1 MKLSNSPLVKAIWL
15 FVAVLFVMFMFVPLV
30 KLLALSLNVGDALG
44 LENYTSILSSDGFLQ
59 TMKNSFFVATMSAL
73 SATFLGFILAYTV
86 HWTNLPKIF
95 KQFIKLAA
103 LFPMLLPTV
112 TYGFAIIYTFGK
124 QGLLTQILG
133 FQLFED
139 IYGFYGMWL
148 GYTIYTLPIA
158 FLLLNNTLQYLDKK
172 FVVVSELMG
181 DSPYRQFDMT
191 VVRPLIGT
199 FAAAMIQCFFL
210 AFTDFG
216 IPASIGGQ
224 YSVIATELY
233 TQILGASPSFEKGA
247 VVALFMLVPSILSI
261 AILWY
266 VARFNVRY
274 DSVEMIDLP
283 TSKIKDRVL
292 AVLSSVILALLL
304 LVFAVIFI
312 IPWIKSWPYQMVF
325 TTEIVSEAL
334 ESANLMRVY
343 KNSLLVAVLT
353 AVFGTLITYFSA
365 LLYERSSLFKL
376 GKFSIE
382 SSALVTNTV
391 PGMVVGIAYL
401 MVFSGS
407 AVANTIFIIVISNI
421 IHYFA
426 TPYLM
431 SKNALSKMNLG
442 WETTAG
448 LLGDSWF
455 ASLRRIVVPNS
466 FFTLIEVASFYF
478 ISAMVTIS
486 AVIFISGAKTMV
498 LTTKIVEL
506 QHFARFDEIFILS
519 LMILLTNIGAL
530 MLFAIVRHIYSKRLS
545 GRAAIKTKKKPKS
558 MVISTSS

>member
-86 HWTNLPKIF
+86 HWSNLPKGF

-158 FLLLNNTLQYLDKK
+158 FLLLNNTFQYLDKK

-292 AVLSSVILALLL
+292 AVLSSVILASLL

-455 ASLRRIVVPNS
+455 TSLRRIVVPNS

-545 GRAAIKTKKKPKS
+545 GI
-558 MVISTSS
+558 VY

>member
-86 HWTNLPKIF
+86 HWTNLPKSF

-158 FLLLNNTLQYLDKK
+158 FLLLNNTFQYLDKK

-292 AVLSSVILALLL
+292 AVLSSVILASLL

-545 GRAAIKTKKKPKS
+545 GTAAIKTKKKPKS
-558 MVISTSS
+558 MVVPTSS

>member
-86 HWTNLPKIF
+86 HWSNLPKGF

-158 FLLLNNTLQYLDKK
+158 FLLLNNTFQYLDKK

-247 VVALFMLVPSILSI
+247 VVALLMLGPSILSI

-292 AVLSSVILALLL
+292 AVLSSVILASLL

-545 GRAAIKTKKKPKS
+545 GTTVIKTKKKPKS
-558 MVISTSS
+558 MVVPTSS

>member
-86 HWTNLPKIF
+86 HWSNLPKGF

-158 FLLLNNTLQYLDKK
+158 FLLLNNTFQYLDKK

-292 AVLSSVILALLL
+292 AVLSSVILASLL

-455 ASLRRIVVPNS
+455 TSLRRIVVPNS

-545 GRAAIKTKKKPKS
+545 GTTVIKTKKKPKS
-558 MVISTSS
+558 MVIPTSS

>member
-59 TMKNSFFVATMSAL
+59 TMQNSFFVATMSAL

-86 HWTNLPKIF
+86 HWTNLPKSF

-158 FLLLNNTLQYLDKK
+158 FLLLNNTFQYLDKK

-292 AVLSSVILALLL
+292 AVLSSVILASLL

-455 ASLRRIVVPNS
+455 TSLRRIVVPNS

-545 GRAAIKTKKKPKS
+545 GTTVIKTKKKPKS
-558 MVISTSS
+558 MVIPTSS

>member
-1 MKLSNSPLVKAIWL
+1 MKLSNPPLVKVIWL
-15 FVAVLFVMFMFVPLV
+15 FVSILFIAFMFVPLV
-30 KLLALSLNVGDALG
+30 KMLALSFNVGDGLG
-44 LENYTSILSSDGFLQ
+44 LENYTSIISTDSFKQIML
-59 TMKNSFFVATMSAL
+59 NSFSVATISAL
-73 SATFLGFILAYTV
+73 SATLLAFVLAYTV
-86 HWTNLPKIF
+86 HWTNLPKGF

-124 QGLLTQILG
+124 QGLLTQIIG
-133 FQLFED
+133 FQLFEE

-158 FLLLNNTLQYLDKK
+158 FLLLNNTFQYLDKK
-172 FVVVSELMG
+172 FVIVSELMG
-181 DSPYRQFDMT
+181 DSHLRQFDIT
-191 VVRPLIGT
+191 VIRPLIGT
-199 FAAAMIQCFFL
+199 FAAALIQCFFL

-224 YSVIATELY
+224 YNVIATELY

-247 VVALFMLVPSILSI
+247 VVALFMLIPSVLSI

-266 VARFNVRY
+266 VARFNIRY
-274 DSVEMIDLP
+274 DSVEKIDLP
-283 TSKIKDRVL
+283 SSKIKDRVL
-292 AVLSSVILALLL
+292 AVISSVILASLL

-312 IPWIKSWPYQMVF
+312 IPWIKSWPYQMEF
-325 TTEIVSEAL
+325 STEIVSKAL

-365 LLYERSSLFKL
+365 LLYERSNLFKL

-421 IHYFA
+421 IHYFS

-455 ASLRRIVVPNS
+455 TSLRRIVIPNS

-506 QHFARFDEIFILS
+506 QHFARFNEIFILS
-519 LMILLTNIGAL
+519 LMILVTNICAL
-530 MLFAIVRHIYSKRLS
+530 ILFAIIRHIHSKRFY
-545 GRAAIKTKKKPKS
+545 GTTKITAETTVTATAA
-558 MVISTSS
+558 

>member
-1 MKLSNSPLVKAIWL
+1 MKLSNSPLVKATWL

-44 LENYTSILSSDGFLQ
+44 LENYTSILSSDCFLQ
-59 TMKNSFFVATMSAL
+59 TMQNSFFVATMSAL

-86 HWTNLPKIF
+86 HWTNLPKSF

-158 FLLLNNTLQYLDKK
+158 FLLLNNTFQYLDKK

-292 AVLSSVILALLL
+292 AVLSSVILASLL

-455 ASLRRIVVPNS
+455 TSLRRIVVPNS

-558 MVISTSS
+558 MVVPTSS

>member
-1 MKLSNSPLVKAIWL
+1 MKLSNLSQVKAIWL
-15 FVAVLFVMFMFVPLV
+15 FVTILFIAFMFVPLV
-30 KLLALSLNVGDALG
+30 KMLALSFNVGDGLG
-44 LENYTSILSSDGFLQ
+44 LGNYTSIVMSNDFKQVML
-59 TMKNSFFVATMSAL
+59 NSFFVATLSAL
-73 SATFLGFILAYTV
+73 SATLLAFILAYTV
-86 HWTNLPKIF
+86 HWTNLPKGF
-95 KQFIKLAA
+95 KQVIKLAS

-133 FQLFED
+133 FQLFES

-158 FLLLNNTLQYLDKK
+158 FLLLNNTFQYLDKK
-172 FVVVSELMG
+172 FVIVSELMG
-181 DSPYRQFDMT
+181 DSHLRQFDMT
-191 VVRPLIGT
+191 VIRPLIGT
-199 FAAAMIQCFFL
+199 FAAALIQCFFL

-224 YSVIATELY
+224 YKVIATELY

-247 VVALFMLVPSILSI
+247 VIALFMLIPSVLSILL
-261 AILWY
+261 LWY
-266 VARFNVRY
+266 VSRFNIRY
-274 DSVEMIDLP
+274 DSVENINIP
-283 TSKIKDRVL
+283 TSKIKDRIL
-292 AVLSSVILALLL
+292 ALLSSVILFSIL

-312 IPWIKSWPYQMVF
+312 IPWIKAWPYQMEF
-325 TTEIVSEAL
+325 STETVSNVL
-334 ESANLMRVY
+334 ESTNLMRVY
-343 KNSLLVAVLT
+343 KNSLIVALLT

-365 LLYERSSLFKL
+365 LLYERSSLFKI

-401 MVFSGS
+401 MIFSGS
-407 AVANTIFIIVISNI
+407 AIANTIFIIVISNI
-421 IHYFA
+421 IHYFS

-455 ASLRRIVVPNS
+455 TALRRIVIPNS

-486 AVIFISGAKTMV
+486 AVIFISGARTMV

-519 LMILLTNIGAL
+519 LMILVTNICAL
-530 MLFAIVRHIYSKRLS
+530 IVFAIIRHIHSKRLYGS
-545 GRAAIKTKKKPKS
+545 KKATNETFIAPTAA
-558 MVISTSS
+558 

>member
-1 MKLSNSPLVKAIWL
+1 MKLSNSPFVKAIWL

-59 TMKNSFFVATMSAL
+59 TMQNSFFVATISAL

-86 HWTNLPKIF
+86 HWTNLPKSF

-158 FLLLNNTLQYLDKK
+158 FLLLNNTFQYLDKK

-292 AVLSSVILALLL
+292 AVLSSVILASLL

-455 ASLRRIVVPNS
+455 TSLRRIVVPNS

-545 GRAAIKTKKKPKS
+545 GTTVIKTKKKPKS
-558 MVISTSS
+558 MVIPTSS

>member
-59 TMKNSFFVATMSAL
+59 TMQNSFFVATMSAL

-86 HWTNLPKIF
+86 HWTNLPKSF

-158 FLLLNNTLQYLDKK
+158 FLLLNNTFQYLDKK

-292 AVLSSVILALLL
+292 AVLSSVILASLL

-455 ASLRRIVVPNS
+455 TSLRRIVVPNS

-558 MVISTSS
+558 MVVPTSS

>member
-59 TMKNSFFVATMSAL
+59 TMQNSFFVATMSAL

-86 HWTNLPKIF
+86 HWTNLPKSF

-158 FLLLNNTLQYLDKK
+158 FLLLNNTFQYLDKK

-292 AVLSSVILALLL
+292 AVLSSVILASLL

-455 ASLRRIVVPNS
+455 TSLRRIVVPNS

-545 GRAAIKTKKKPKS
+545 GTTVIKTKKKPKS
-558 MVISTSS
+558 MVVPTSS

>member
-59 TMKNSFFVATMSAL
+59 TMQNSFFVATMSAL

-86 HWTNLPKIF
+86 HWSNLPKGF

-158 FLLLNNTLQYLDKK
+158 FLLLNNTFQYLDKK

-292 AVLSSVILALLL
+292 AVLSSVILASLL

-455 ASLRRIVVPNS
+455 TSLRRIVVPNS

-530 MLFAIVRHIYSKRLS
+530 MLFAMVRHIYSKRLS

-558 MVISTSS
+558 MVVPTSS

>member
-1 MKLSNSPLVKAIWL
+1 MKLSNSPLVKATWL

-86 HWTNLPKIF
+86 HWSNLPKGF

-124 QGLLTQILG
+124 QGLLTQIIG

-158 FLLLNNTLQYLDKK
+158 FLLLNNTFQYLDKK

-191 VVRPLIGT
+191 VVRPLIVT

-292 AVLSSVILALLL
+292 AVLSSVILASLL

-455 ASLRRIVVPNS
+455 TSLRRIVVPNS

>member
-86 HWTNLPKIF
+86 HWTNLPKSF

-158 FLLLNNTLQYLDKK
+158 FLLLNNTFQYLDKK

-224 YSVIATELY
+224 YSVIGTELY

-292 AVLSSVILALLL
+292 AVLSSVILASLL

-325 TTEIVSEAL
+325 TTEMVSEAL

-455 ASLRRIVVPNS
+455 TSLRRIVVPNS

-545 GRAAIKTKKKPKS
+545 GTTVIKTKKKPKS
-558 MVISTSS
+558 MVVPTSS

>member
-59 TMKNSFFVATMSAL
+59 TMQNSFFVATMSAL

-86 HWTNLPKIF
+86 HWTNLPKSF

-158 FLLLNNTLQYLDKK
+158 FLLLNNTFQYLDKK

-247 VVALFMLVPSILSI
+247 VVALLMLGPSILSI

-292 AVLSSVILALLL
+292 AVLSSVILASLL

-455 ASLRRIVVPNS
+455 VSLRRIVVPNS

-545 GRAAIKTKKKPKS
+545 GTTVIKTKKKPKS
-558 MVISTSS
+558 MVVPTSS

>member
-1 MKLSNSPLVKAIWL
+1 MKLSNSPLVKATWL

-86 HWTNLPKIF
+86 HWTNLPKSF

-158 FLLLNNTLQYLDKK
+158 FLLLNNTFQYLDKK

-292 AVLSSVILALLL
+292 AVLSSVILASLL

-455 ASLRRIVVPNS
+455 VSLRRIVVPNS

-545 GRAAIKTKKKPKS
+545 GTTAIKTKKKPKS
-558 MVISTSS
+558 MVVPTSS

>member
-1 MKLSNSPLVKAIWL
+1 
-15 FVAVLFVMFMFVPLV
+15 MFVPLV
-30 KLLALSLNVGDALG
+30 KMLALSFNVGDGFG
-44 LENYTSILSSDGFLQ
+44 LENYTSIINTDSFKQVVL
-59 TMKNSFFVATMSAL
+59 NSFSIATISAL
-73 SATFLGFILAYTV
+73 SATLLAFILAYTV
-86 HWTNLPKIF
+86 HWTNLPKGF

-133 FQLFED
+133 FQLFEE

-158 FLLLNNTLQYLDKK
+158 FLLLNNTFQYLDKK
-172 FVVVSELMG
+172 FVIVSELMG
-181 DSPYRQFDMT
+181 DSHLRQFDMT

-224 YSVIATELY
+224 YNVIATELY

-247 VVALFMLVPSILSI
+247 VVALFMLIPSVFSI

-266 VARFNVRY
+266 VARFNIRY
-274 DSVEMIDLP
+274 DSVENIDLP
-283 TSKIKDRVL
+283 SSKIKDRVL
-292 AVLSSVILALLL
+292 AVLSSAILGSLL

-312 IPWIKSWPYQMVF
+312 IPWIKSWPYQMEF
-325 TTEIVSEAL
+325 STEIVSQVL
-334 ESANLMRVY
+334 DSANLMRVY

-421 IHYFA
+421 IHYFS

-455 ASLRRIVVPNS
+455 TSLRRIVIPNS

-519 LMILLTNIGAL
+519 LMILVTNICAL
-530 MLFAIVRHIYSKRLS
+530 ILFAIIRHIHSKRFY
-545 GRAAIKTKKKPKS
+545 GTTKVTAETAVTATAA
-558 MVISTSS
+558 

>member
-59 TMKNSFFVATMSAL
+59 TMQNSFFVATMSAL

-86 HWTNLPKIF
+86 HWTNLPKSF

-124 QGLLTQILG
+124 QGLLTQIIG

-158 FLLLNNTLQYLDKK
+158 FLLLNNTFQYLDKK

-292 AVLSSVILALLL
+292 AVLSSVILASLL

-455 ASLRRIVVPNS
+455 TSLRRIVVPNS

-545 GRAAIKTKKKPKS
+545 GTTVIKTKKKSKS
-558 MVISTSS
+558 MVVPTSS

>member
-59 TMKNSFFVATMSAL
+59 TMQNSFFVATMSAL

-86 HWTNLPKIF
+86 HWTNLPKSF

-158 FLLLNNTLQYLDKK
+158 FLLLNNTFQYLDKK

-274 DSVEMIDLP
+274 DSVEMIYLP

-292 AVLSSVILALLL
+292 AVLSSVILASLL

-353 AVFGTLITYFSA
+353 AMFGTLITYFSA

-455 ASLRRIVVPNS
+455 TSLRRIVVPNS

-558 MVISTSS
+558 MVVPTSS

>member
-1 MKLSNSPLVKAIWL
+1 MKLSNPPQAKAIWL
-15 FVAVLFVMFMFVPLV
+15 FVTILFIAFLFVPLG
-30 KLLALSLNVGDALG
+30 KMLALSFNVGDGIG
-44 LENYTSILSSDGFLQ
+44 LDNYKSIASSDSFKQ
-59 TMKNSFFVATMSAL
+59 VMFNSFFVATVSAL
-73 SATFLGFILAYTV
+73 SATMLAFILAYTV
-86 HWTNLPKIF
+86 HWTNLPKGF
-95 KQFIKLAA
+95 KKVIKVAA
-103 LFPMLLPTV
+103 LLPMLLPTV

-133 FQLFED
+133 FQLFEN
-139 IYGFYGMWL
+139 IYGFQGMWL

-158 FLLLNNTLQYLDKK
+158 FLLLNNTFQYLDKK
-172 FVVVSELMG
+172 FVIVSELMG
-181 DSPYRQFDMT
+181 DSSLRQFDMT
-191 VVRPLIGT
+191 VIRPLIGT

-224 YSVIATELY
+224 YKVIAIELY

-247 VVALFMLVPSILSI
+247 VVALFMLIPSVLSI

-266 VARFNVRY
+266 VARFNIRY
-274 DSVEMIDLP
+274 DSVENIDLP
-283 TSKIKDRVL
+283 SSKIKDRVL
-292 AVLSSVILALLL
+292 AVLSSAILFCLLM
-304 LVFAVIFI
+304 VFAVIFI
-312 IPWIKSWPYQMVF
+312 IPWIKTWPYQMQF
-325 TTEIVSEAL
+325 STETVSKVL

-343 KNSLLVAVLT
+343 KNSLIVAVLT

-365 LLYERSSLFKL
+365 LLCERSGLFKI
-376 GKFSIE
+376 GKFSIQ

-401 MVFSGS
+401 MMFSGS
-407 AVANTIFIIVISNI
+407 AIANTIFIIVISNI

-431 SKNALSKMNLG
+431 SKNALAKMNLG
-442 WETTAG
+442 WETTAS

-455 ASLRRIVVPNS
+455 TTLRRIVIPNS

-519 LMILLTNIGAL
+519 LMILLTNICAL
-530 MLFAIVRHIYSKRLS
+530 ILFAIIRHIHSRRLY
-545 GRAAIKTKKKPKS
+545 GTPKAKDGTL
-558 MVISTSS
+558 VAPTTA

>member
-1 MKLSNSPLVKAIWL
+1 MKLSNPPQAKAIWL
-15 FVAVLFVMFMFVPLV
+15 FVTILFIVFLFVPLG
-30 KLLALSLNVGDALG
+30 KMLALSLNVGDGIG
-44 LENYTSILSSDGFLQ
+44 LDNYTAIASSDGFQ
-59 TMKNSFFVATMSAL
+59 QVMFNSFFVATVSAL
-73 SATFLGFILAYTV
+73 SATVLAFILAYTV
-86 HWTNLPKIF
+86 HWTNLPNGF
-95 KQFIKLAA
+95 KKAIKVAA
-103 LFPMLLPTV
+103 LLPMLLPTV

-133 FQLFED
+133 FQLFEH
-139 IYGFYGMWL
+139 IYGFQGMWL

-158 FLLLNNTLQYLDKK
+158 FLLLNNTFQYLDKK
-172 FVVVSELMG
+172 FVIVSELMG
-181 DSPYRQFDMT
+181 DSSLRQFDMT
-191 VVRPLIGT
+191 VIRPLIGT

-224 YSVIATELY
+224 YKVIAIELY

-247 VVALFMLVPSILSI
+247 VVALFMLIPSVLSI

-274 DSVEMIDLP
+274 DTVANIDLP
-283 TSKIKDRVL
+283 TSKIKDR
-292 AVLSSVILALLL
+292 ALALLSSAILFCL
-304 LVFAVIFI
+304 LMVFAVIFI
-312 IPWIKSWPYQMVF
+312 IPWIKTWPYQMQF
-325 TTEIVSEAL
+325 STETVSKVL

-343 KNSLLVAVLT
+343 RNSLIVAVLT
-353 AVFGTLITYFSA
+353 AIFGTLITYFSA
-365 LLYERSSLFKL
+365 LLCERSGLFRI
-376 GKFSIE
+376 GKFSIQ

-431 SKNALSKMNLG
+431 SKNALTKMNLG
-442 WETTAG
+442 WETTAS

-455 ASLRRIVVPNS
+455 ATLRRVVIPNS

-519 LMILLTNIGAL
+519 LMILLTNICAL
-530 MLFAIVRHIYSKRLS
+530 ILFASIRHLYSRRLY
-545 GRAAIKTKKKPKS
+545 GTPKIITEKA
-558 MVISTSS
+558 VTAKAV

>member
-1 MKLSNSPLVKAIWL
+1 MKLSNSPLIKAIWL

-86 HWTNLPKIF
+86 HWTNLPKSF

-158 FLLLNNTLQYLDKK
+158 FLLLNNTFQYLDKK

-292 AVLSSVILALLL
+292 AVLSSVILASLL

-455 ASLRRIVVPNS
+455 TSLRRIVVPNS

-545 GRAAIKTKKKPKS
+545 GTTVIKTKKKPKS
-558 MVISTSS
+558 MVIPTSS

>member
-59 TMKNSFFVATMSAL
+59 TMQNSFFVATMSAL

-86 HWTNLPKIF
+86 HWTNLPKSF

-158 FLLLNNTLQYLDKK
+158 FLLLNNTFQYLDKK

-292 AVLSSVILALLL
+292 AVLSSVILASLL

-455 ASLRRIVVPNS
+455 TSLRRIVVPNS

-486 AVIFISGAKTMV
+486 AVMFISGAKTMV

-519 LMILLTNIGAL
+519 LMILLTNIAAL
-530 MLFAIVRHIYSKRLS
+530 MLFAIVRHIYSNRLS
-545 GRAAIKTKKKPKS
+545 CTTAIKTKKKPKS
-558 MVISTSS
+558 MVVPTSS

>member
-59 TMKNSFFVATMSAL
+59 TMQNSFFVATMSAL

-86 HWTNLPKIF
+86 HWSNLPKGF

-124 QGLLTQILG
+124 QGLLTQIIG

-158 FLLLNNTLQYLDKK
+158 FLLLNNTFQYLDKK

-292 AVLSSVILALLL
+292 AVLSSVILASLL

-455 ASLRRIVVPNS
+455 TSLRRIVVPNS

-530 MLFAIVRHIYSKRLS
+530 MLFAMVRHIYSKRLS

-558 MVISTSS
+558 MVVPTSS

>member
-86 HWTNLPKIF
+86 HWSNLPKGF

-158 FLLLNNTLQYLDKK
+158 FLLLNNTFQYLDKK

-292 AVLSSVILALLL
+292 AVLSSVILASLL

-455 ASLRRIVVPNS
+455 TSLRRIVVPNS

-545 GRAAIKTKKKPKS
+545 GTTVIKTKKKPKS
-558 MVISTSS
+558 MVVPTSS

>member
-1 MKLSNSPLVKAIWL
+1 MKLSNSPLVKATWL

-59 TMKNSFFVATMSAL
+59 TMQNSFFVATMSAL

-86 HWTNLPKIF
+86 HWTNLPKGF

-158 FLLLNNTLQYLDKK
+158 FLLLNNTFQYLDKK

-261 AILWY
+261 SILWY

-292 AVLSSVILALLL
+292 AVLSSVILASLL

-455 ASLRRIVVPNS
+455 VSLRRIVVPNS

-545 GRAAIKTKKKPKS
+545 GTTVIKTKKKPKS
-558 MVISTSS
+558 MVIPTSS

>member
-1 MKLSNSPLVKAIWL
+1 MKLSNPPLVKVIWL
-15 FVAVLFVMFMFVPLV
+15 FVSILFIAFMFVPLV
-30 KLLALSLNVGDALG
+30 KMLALSFNVGDGLG
-44 LENYTSILSSDGFLQ
+44 LENYTNIINTDSFKQVVI
-59 TMKNSFFVATMSAL
+59 NSFSVATISAL
-73 SATFLGFILAYTV
+73 SATLLAFILAYTV
-86 HWTNLPKIF
+86 HWTNLSKSF

-133 FQLFED
+133 FQLFEE

-158 FLLLNNTLQYLDKK
+158 FLLLNNTFQYLDKK
-172 FVVVSELMG
+172 FVIVSELMG
-181 DSPYRQFDMT
+181 DSHLRQFDMT
-191 VVRPLIGT
+191 VIRPLIGT

-224 YSVIATELY
+224 YNVIATELY

-247 VVALFMLVPSILSI
+247 VVALFMLIPSVFSI

-266 VARFNVRY
+266 VARFNIRY
-274 DSVEMIDLP
+274 DSVENIDLP
-283 TSKIKDRVL
+283 SSKIKDRVL
-292 AVLSSVILALLL
+292 AVLSSTILASLL

-312 IPWIKSWPYQMVF
+312 IPWIKSWPYQMEF
-325 TTEIVSEAL
+325 STEIVRQVLDST
-334 ESANLMRVY
+334 NLMRVY

-353 AVFGTLITYFSA
+353 AIFGTLITYFSA

-421 IHYFA
+421 IHYFS

-455 ASLRRIVVPNS
+455 TSLRRIVIPNS

-519 LMILLTNIGAL
+519 LMILVTNICAL
-530 MLFAIVRHIYSKRLS
+530 ILFAIIRHIHSKRFY
-545 GRAAIKTKKKPKS
+545 GTTKITAETAVTATAA
-558 MVISTSS
+558 

>member
-59 TMKNSFFVATMSAL
+59 TMQNSFFVATMSAL

-86 HWTNLPKIF
+86 HWTNLPKSF

-158 FLLLNNTLQYLDKK
+158 FLLLNNTFQYLDKK

-292 AVLSSVILALLL
+292 AVLSSVILASLL

-353 AVFGTLITYFSA
+353 AMFGTLITYFSA

-455 ASLRRIVVPNS
+455 TSLRRIVVPNS

-558 MVISTSS
+558 MVVPTSS

>member
-1 MKLSNSPLVKAIWL
+1 MKLSNPPLVKVIWL
-15 FVAVLFVMFMFVPLV
+15 FVSILFIAFMFVPLV
-30 KLLALSLNVGDALG
+30 KMLALSFNVGDGLG
-44 LENYTSILSSDGFLQ
+44 LENYTNIINTHSFKQVVI
-59 TMKNSFFVATMSAL
+59 NSFSVATISAL
-73 SATFLGFILAYTV
+73 SATLLAFILAYTV
-86 HWTNLPKIF
+86 HWTNLSKSF

-133 FQLFED
+133 FQLFEE

-158 FLLLNNTLQYLDKK
+158 FLLLNNTFQYLDKK
-172 FVVVSELMG
+172 FVIVSELMG
-181 DSPYRQFDMT
+181 DSHLRQFDMT
-191 VVRPLIGT
+191 VIRPLIGT

-224 YSVIATELY
+224 YNVIATELY

-247 VVALFMLVPSILSI
+247 VVALFMLIPSVFSI

-266 VARFNVRY
+266 VARFNIRY
-274 DSVEMIDLP
+274 DSVENIDLP
-283 TSKIKDRVL
+283 SSKIKDRVL
-292 AVLSSVILALLL
+292 AVLSSTILASLL

-312 IPWIKSWPYQMVF
+312 IPWIKSWPYQMEF
-325 TTEIVSEAL
+325 STEIVRQVLDST
-334 ESANLMRVY
+334 NLMRVY

-353 AVFGTLITYFSA
+353 AIFGTLITYFSA

-421 IHYFA
+421 IHYFS

-455 ASLRRIVVPNS
+455 TSLRRIVIPNS

-519 LMILLTNIGAL
+519 LMILVTNICAL
-530 MLFAIVRHIYSKRLS
+530 ILFTIIRHIHSKRFY
-545 GRAAIKTKKKPKS
+545 GTTKITAETTVTATAA
-558 MVISTSS
+558 

>member
-1 MKLSNSPLVKAIWL
+1 M
-15 FVAVLFVMFMFVPLV
+15 
-30 KLLALSLNVGDALG
+30 
-44 LENYTSILSSDGFLQ
+44 
-59 TMKNSFFVATMSAL
+59 
-73 SATFLGFILAYTV
+73 
-86 HWTNLPKIF
+86 HWTNLPKSF

-124 QGLLTQILG
+124 QGLLIQIIG

-158 FLLLNNTLQYLDKK
+158 FLLLNNTFQYLDKK

-292 AVLSSVILALLL
+292 AVLSSVILASLL

-365 LLYERSSLFKL
+365 CYT
-376 GKFSIE
+376 
-382 SSALVTNTV
+382 SAQACLKWV
-391 PGMVVGIAYL
+391 
-401 MVFSGS
+401 
-407 AVANTIFIIVISNI
+407 
-421 IHYFA
+421 
-426 TPYLM
+426 
-431 SKNALSKMNLG
+431 
-442 WETTAG
+442 
-448 LLGDSWF
+448 
-455 ASLRRIVVPNS
+455 NS
-466 FFTLIEVASFYF
+466 
-478 ISAMVTIS
+478 
-486 AVIFISGAKTMV
+486 V
-498 LTTKIVEL
+498 LKA
-506 QHFARFDEIFILS
+506 QHW
-519 LMILLTNIGAL
+519 
-530 MLFAIVRHIYSKRLS
+530 
-545 GRAAIKTKKKPKS
+545 
-558 MVISTSS
+558 

>member
-15 FVAVLFVMFMFVPLV
+15 FVVVLFVMFMFMPLV
-30 KLLALSLNVGDALG
+30 KLLVMSLNVGDALG

-86 HWTNLPKIF
+86 HWTNLPKSF

-158 FLLLNNTLQYLDKK
+158 FLLLNNTFQYLDKK

-292 AVLSSVILALLL
+292 AVLSSVILASLL

-455 ASLRRIVVPNS
+455 TSLRRIVVPNS

-545 GRAAIKTKKKPKS
+545 GTTVIKTKKKPKS
-558 MVISTSS
+558 MVVPTSS

>member
-1 MKLSNSPLVKAIWL
+1 
-15 FVAVLFVMFMFVPLV
+15 MFVPLV

-86 HWTNLPKIF
+86 HWTNLPKSF

-158 FLLLNNTLQYLDKK
+158 FLLLNNTFQYLDKK

-292 AVLSSVILALLL
+292 AVLSSVILASLL

-325 TTEIVSEAL
+325 TTEMVSEAL

-455 ASLRRIVVPNS
+455 TSLRRIVVPNS

-519 LMILLTNIGAL
+519 LMILLTNIAAL
-530 MLFAIVRHIYSKRLS
+530 MLFAIVRHIYSNRLS
-545 GRAAIKTKKKPKS
+545 CTTAIKTKKKPKS
-558 MVISTSS
+558 MVVPTSS

>member
-59 TMKNSFFVATMSAL
+59 TMQNSFFVATMSAL

-86 HWTNLPKIF
+86 HWTNLPKSF

-158 FLLLNNTLQYLDKK
+158 FLLLNNTFQYLDKK

-274 DSVEMIDLP
+274 DSVEMIYLP

-292 AVLSSVILALLL
+292 AVLSSVILASLL

-353 AVFGTLITYFSA
+353 AMFGTLITYFSA

-455 ASLRRIVVPNS
+455 TSLRRIVVPNS

-545 GRAAIKTKKKPKS
+545 GTTVIKTKKKPKS
-558 MVISTSS
+558 MVVPTSS